1 DWSSDVCSSDLQ
13 FGNALALQLPQRQQH
28 ATLERRGAVAAKIVA
43 VAQVD
48 RLDQQLELDLLASIG
63 HIKATP
69 SSAARPGSTRTGDPA
84 RWVWPGNRWRRRAGS
99 APGRSSSPWRS
110 PR

>member
-1 DWSSDVCSSDLQ
+1 QQLHEHLRIVENLVLQ

-48 RLDQQLELDLLASIG
+48 RLDQQLELDLLASID
-63 HIKATP
+63 HIKAAP
-69 SSAARPGSTRTGDPA
+69 SSAARPGSARTGDPA
-84 RWVWPGNRWRRRAGS
+84 QIGRAS
-99 APGRSSSPWRS
+99 CREKR
-110 PR
+110 